1 MSKNGLQ
8 LASDLKYY
16 LDYSRWI
23 DDENRTETWEDSVNR
38 VMNMHREKYSQF
50 LSNPRF
56 VELFEKAENA
66 YKERLVLGSQRA
78 LQFGGEPIIRHNA
91 RLYNCTATYV
101 NRVRSF
107 QEIMYLLLCGCG
119 VGFSVQYKHIN
130 KLPNLVKRTK
140 GTKTFVVPDSIEGW
154 SDAFGILVSSYV
166 EEGKET
172 PFTEYQGYEIRF
184 DLSLIRPEG
193 AMISGGFKAPGPEGL
208 RKSLLKG
215 EELIERNLNQG
226 VNVMKPIMAYDF
238 IMYMADA
245 VLSGGVRRS
254 ATICLF
260 SPEDNEMIN
269 AKVGNWYY
277 ENPQRG
283 RSNNSAVI
291 NRNTTTKEQF
301 NSIFTSIK
309 DFGEPGFYFV
319 DDEDQV
325 TNPCV
330 TKDTTVM
337 TNEGVFTVEDL
348 IGVKKK
354 IVVNG
359 EEHDMMSDGF
369 WKTGEKDVYKLTTNK
384 GYQLRLTENHKVLT
398 VNSLNVE
405 TWKELKDINIGDKVK
420 LNKNIGYVWGNQDNS
435 EFEKGWLL
443 GNLIGDGTFD
453 KESALLKY
461 WNESNVK
468 EIAKTYLNNNFKT
481 YQEFS
486 AEENNDGI
494 VSIGSVKLKEFAN
507 QFGVRNN
514 DKLPNKK
521 LEQQSS
527 KFYEG
532 FISGL
537 IDADG
542 TIHNDTNKGDY
553 NIRLNQSNVE
563 LLNIVQRM
571 LLRLGIV
578 STLYKNRRKEGFRQ
592 LPDGNGGLKE
602 YYCKSNH
609 DLQISKTNVREFNQ
623 RIKLNSKKQSLVI
636 EMLDKYKPYS
646 EYFNDVVSSIE
657 YDGFEDV
664 YDVNVEDVHRFD
676 ANGIIVHNCVEIGL
690 YPQIEINGKT
700 EYGFQGCNLTEGNG
714 GMCTTE
720 DKFYEACESLAILGT
735 LQAGYADFPYLGD
748 ITESIFR
755 GEALLGCS
763 FTGWMANPHIMM
775 NPEIQRKGAEI
786 VKKVN
791 QELAE
796 IIGINPASRTTC
808 VKPSGNASVLLK
820 SPSGCH
826 GDHAP
831 RYFRVMQINKQS
843 EIGKYLNEEHSY
855 LIEESVWSS
864 NKTDY
869 VAYIPVMA
877 NKNAKFKKDLVGMN
891 QLEVVK
897 TIQNNWVE
905 YGTNHE
911 RNVQPYLRH
920 SVSNTVEL
928 DYSDYDMVEDY
939 LFNNRYDFA
948 AVSFLP
954 LTGDKDFNQAP
965 FTSVLSGEELY
976 NKYDDAAFFA
986 SGLIVDGLHAFD
998 GNLWEACDY
1007 VNKRDLKLQGTRVE
1021 GLIKKDWIRRA
1032 KQFAKRFFKGDI
1044 KEMILCLKDLHLYH
1058 KWVRIN
1064 RELKQRDFD
1073 FNTAIK
1079 QPEYV
1084 NMDTMGAQACAA
1096 GSCELPEYMLEAMK
1110 G

>member
-8 LASDLKYY
+8 LASDIKYY

-23 DDENRTETWEDSVNR
+23 DNENRTETWEDSVNR
-38 VMNMHREKYSQF
+38 VMNMHKTKYANF

-56 VELFEKAENA
+56 VELIEKAEGT
-66 YKERLVLGSQRA
+66 YKDKLVLGSQRA
-78 LQFGGEPIIRHNA
+78 LQFGGDPIVKHNA
-91 RLYNCTATYV
+91 RLFNCTATYV
-101 NRVRSF
+101 DRVRSF

-119 VGFSVQYKHIN
+119 VGFSVQYKHISR
-130 KLPNLVKRTK
+130 LPNLVKRTK

-154 SDAFGILVSSYV
+154 SDTFGILISSYV

-172 PFTEYQGYEIRF
+172 PFPEYQGYEIRF

-208 RKSLLKG
+208 RKSLLKC

-226 VNVMKPIMAYDF
+226 ANVMRPIMAYDF

-245 VLSGGVRRS
+245 VLSGGIRRS

-260 SPEDNEMIN
+260 SPEDDEMMN

-301 NSIFTSIK
+301 NKIFTSIK

-330 TKDTTVM
+330 
-337 TNEGVFTVEDL
+337 
-348 IGVKKK
+348 
-354 IVVNG
+354 
-359 EEHDMMSDGF
+359 
-369 WKTGEKDVYKLTTNK
+369 
-384 GYQLRLTENHKVLT
+384 
-398 VNSLNVE
+398 
-405 TWKELKDINIGDKVK
+405 
-420 LNKNIGYVWGNQDNS
+420 
-435 EFEKGWLL
+435 
-443 GNLIGDGTFD
+443 
-453 KESALLKY
+453 
-461 WNESNVK
+461 
-468 EIAKTYLNNNFKT
+468 
-481 YQEFS
+481 
-486 AEENNDGI
+486 
-494 VSIGSVKLKEFAN
+494 
-507 QFGVRNN
+507 
-514 DKLPNKK
+514 
-521 LEQQSS
+521 
-527 KFYEG
+527 
-532 FISGL
+532 
-537 IDADG
+537 
-542 TIHNDTNKGDY
+542 
-553 NIRLNQSNVE
+553 
-563 LLNIVQRM
+563 
-571 LLRLGIV
+571 
-578 STLYKNRRKEGFRQ
+578 
-592 LPDGNGGLKE
+592 
-602 YYCKSNH
+602 
-609 DLQISKTNVREFNQ
+609 
-623 RIKLNSKKQSLVI
+623 
-636 EMLDKYKPYS
+636 
-646 EYFNDVVSSIE
+646 
-657 YDGFEDV
+657 
-664 YDVNVEDVHRFD
+664 
-676 ANGIIVHNCVEIGL
+676 EIGL
-690 YPQIEINGKT
+690 YPQIDGLS
-700 EYGFQGCNLTEGNG
+700 GFQGCNLTEGNG

-720 DKFYEACESLAILGT
+720 EKFYEACESLAILGT
-735 LQAGYADFPYLGD
+735 LQAGYADFPYLGEV
-748 ITESIFR
+748 TESIFR
-755 GEALLGCS
+755 REALLGCS

-786 VKKVN
+786 VKKIN

-843 EIGKYLNEEHSY
+843 EIGKYLSEEHSY
-855 LIEESVWSS
+855 LIEESVWSA

-869 VAYIPVMA
+869 VAYIPVIA
-877 NKNAKFKKDLVGMN
+877 NKNAKFKKELVGMN

-928 DYSDYDMVEDY
+928 DYSDYDVVEDY
-939 LFNNRYDFA
+939 LFNNRFDFA

-965 FTSVLSGEELY
+965 FTSVLSGEELHD
-976 NKYDDAAFFA
+976 KYDDAAFFA

-1021 GLIKKDWIRRA
+1021 ALIKKDWIRRA
-1032 KQFAKRFFKGDI
+1032 KQFAKRFFKGDV
-1044 KEMILCLKDLHLYH
+1044 KEMILCIKDLHLYH

-1073 FNTAIK
+1073 FNEAIK

-1084 NMDTMGAQACAA
+1084 NMDTMGAQACSGA
-1096 GSCELPEYMLEAMK
+1096 SCELPSEFLEAMK
-1110 G
+1110 MV

>member
-1 MSKNGLQ
+1 MSKNVLQ

-23 DDENRTETWEDSVNR
+23 DDENRTETWEDSVDR
-38 VMNMHREKYSQF
+38 VMNMHKIKYANF
-50 LSNPRF
+50 LNNPRF
-56 VELFEKAENA
+56 VELFKKAEGA
-66 YKERLVLGSQRA
+66 YKDKLVLGSQRA
-78 LQFGGEPIIRHNA
+78 LQFGGEPILKHNA
-91 RLYNCTATYV
+91 RLYNCFDVETKFITSEGIRKFSDYNDGDIIKVLTHTGKWQRAVVRNYGKQHLNKVVIKRGRYIEKEVLVTGNHRWLLKNEQETTELSVGDKLLSSKDIFSEFNYDSADPIHKLYWCYGYVYGDGTKVKYNGEYTYSMVRLCGSDIKYKDRFEEMGFKTSSSTSLDGDFMVYTGKYLKTTPNPNIDSPQLIRAFVRGYLDADGTKNRNNYDSKNSFDYITSYNEDNQKFIEECFPIAGIHIVSKNDVFYDKTNFGKTDGAKIYRLINKFDRENKYSQSFKVDRIEENVKYCDVWCLEVENDRSFVLEGGLITGNCTATYV
-101 NRVRSF
+101 DRVRSF

-119 VGFSVQYKHIN
+119 VGFSVQYKHIS
-130 KLPNLVKRTK
+130 KLPNITKRTK
-140 GTKTFVVPDSIEGW
+140 GTKTFVVPDNIEGW
-154 SDAFGILVSSYV
+154 SDAFGILISSYI

-172 PFTEYQGYEIRF
+172 PFPEYQGYEIRF

-208 RKSLLKG
+208 RKSLLKA

-226 VNVMKPIMAYDF
+226 VNTMKPIMAYDF
-238 IMYMADA
+238 IMFMADA

-260 SPEDNEMIN
+260 SPEDDEMMN

-277 ENPQRG
+277 ENAQRA

-301 NSIFTSIK
+301 NKIFTSIK

-330 TKDTTVM
+330 
-337 TNEGVFTVEDL
+337 
-348 IGVKKK
+348 
-354 IVVNG
+354 
-359 EEHDMMSDGF
+359 
-369 WKTGEKDVYKLTTNK
+369 
-384 GYQLRLTENHKVLT
+384 
-398 VNSLNVE
+398 
-405 TWKELKDINIGDKVK
+405 
-420 LNKNIGYVWGNQDNS
+420 
-435 EFEKGWLL
+435 
-443 GNLIGDGTFD
+443 
-453 KESALLKY
+453 
-461 WNESNVK
+461 
-468 EIAKTYLNNNFKT
+468 
-481 YQEFS
+481 
-486 AEENNDGI
+486 
-494 VSIGSVKLKEFAN
+494 
-507 QFGVRNN
+507 
-514 DKLPNKK
+514 
-521 LEQQSS
+521 
-527 KFYEG
+527 
-532 FISGL
+532 
-537 IDADG
+537 
-542 TIHNDTNKGDY
+542 
-553 NIRLNQSNVE
+553 
-563 LLNIVQRM
+563 
-571 LLRLGIV
+571 
-578 STLYKNRRKEGFRQ
+578 
-592 LPDGNGGLKE
+592 
-602 YYCKSNH
+602 
-609 DLQISKTNVREFNQ
+609 
-623 RIKLNSKKQSLVI
+623 
-636 EMLDKYKPYS
+636 
-646 EYFNDVVSSIE
+646 
-657 YDGFEDV
+657 
-664 YDVNVEDVHRFD
+664 
-676 ANGIIVHNCVEIGL
+676 EIGL
-690 YPQIEINGKT
+690 YPQINGLS
-700 EYGFQGCNLTEGNG
+700 GFQGCNLTEGNG

-720 DKFYEACESLAILGT
+720 EKFYEACEALSILGT
-735 LQAGYADFPYLGD
+735 LQAGYADFPYLGEV
-748 ITESIFR
+748 TESIFR
-755 GEALLGCS
+755 REALLGCS

-843 EIGKYLNEEHSY
+843 GIGKYLNEEHPY
-855 LIEESVWSS
+855 LIEESVWSA

-869 VAYIPVMA
+869 VAYIPVIA

-928 DYSDYDMVEDY
+928 DYSDYDVVEDY
-939 LFNNRYDFA
+939 LFNNRFDFA

-1021 GLIKKDWIRRA
+1021 ALIKKDWIRRA

-1044 KEMILCLKDLHLYH
+1044 KEMVLCIKDLHLYH

-1084 NMDTMGAQACAA
+1084 DMDTMGAA
-1096 GSCELPEYMLEAMK
+1096 SCSNGLCEITPEFLDAMRSNSN
-1110 G
+1110 